1 MDGEEMRKNKE
12 YIIAGSL
19 LSLAIVGMVFAYNT
33 ESGDKKAQ
41 EKQEQQIAF
50 QEVEDDKEKAKDEVE
65 DVSNILEAKQKEEQK
80 AEEAREKEAAE
91 QAEAEAAKETASAP
105 AALHFQESLV
115 WPTDGNVL
123 MNYSMDQTVYFAS
136 LDQYRYNPAVIIG
149 AQVNNQV
156 KAAAAGNILDIS
168 NNEETGCTVTMDLG
182 DGYQAVYGQLKEVQ
196 GNVGDYIGAG
206 EVLGFVNEP
215 TKYYSREGGNLYFKL
230 LKDDQPVDPMAY
242 FQ

>member
-1 MDGEEMRKNKE
+1 MRKNKE

-41 EKQEQQIAF
+41 EKEEQQIAF
-50 QEVEDDKEKAKDEVE
+50 QEVEDDKEEAKDEVE
-65 DVSNILEAKQKEEQK
+65 DVSNILAAKQEEEQK
-80 AEEAREKEAAE
+80 VQEEAAREEE
-91 QAEAEAAKETASAP
+91 IQEEPQIEETASTP
-105 AALHFQESLV
+105 AQLHFQETLV
-115 WPTDGNVL
+115 WPTDGNVV
-123 MNYSMDQTVYFAS
+123 MNYSMNQTVYFAS

-182 DGYQAVYGQLKEVQ
+182 DGYKAVYGQLKEVQ
-196 GNVGDYIGAG
+196 GKAGDYIGSG

-215 TKYYSREGGNLYFKL
+215 TKYYSQEGGNLYFKL